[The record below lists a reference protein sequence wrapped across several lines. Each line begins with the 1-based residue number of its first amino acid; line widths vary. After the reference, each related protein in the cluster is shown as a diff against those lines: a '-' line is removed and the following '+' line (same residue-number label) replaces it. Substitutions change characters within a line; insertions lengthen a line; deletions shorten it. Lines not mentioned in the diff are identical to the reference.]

1 MVGVGSENNEINGL
15 SFEEGISQL
24 DRLVQ
29 SLETGEIPLES
40 LVSQYE
46 TGMNLLKHCRS
57 KLEHA
62 ELKVSSFQPSS
73 DHSDSGPKN
82 D

>member
-1 MVGVGSENNEINGL
+1 MVGVGSENNAINGL

-46 TGMNLLKHCRS
+46 TG
-57 KLEHA
+57 
-62 ELKVSSFQPSS
+62 
-73 DHSDSGPKN
+73 
-82 D
+82 